1 MRITMISRMRPSVN
15 MLFSGWLYSLGTSRA
30 VRSCRRKHAFACR
43 TASDGLVGAVGRVE
57 VVVEEEVGERHRD
70 GDLQA
75 PDVMPPAH
83 GKEEQVAGTDL
94 HLRHGRAAECRE
106 AAVIDALYVH
116 LREAMAVVVQE
127 GQGIRR
133 HHAHPLSTPHLGHEV
148 VCEVGVQRRDRSLWP
163 EPQETAGSGSLV
175 PQ

>member
-1 MRITMISRMRPSVN
+1 MRITMISRMRPSVD
-15 MLFSGWLYSLGTSRA
+15 MLFSGWLYALGPSRA

-83 GKEEQVAGTDL
+83 GKEEQVAGTAL

-106 AAVIDALYVH
+106 PAGFDVPSVH
-116 LREAMAVVVQE
+116 LR
-127 GQGIRR
+127 
-133 HHAHPLSTPHLGHEV
+133 L
-148 VCEVGVQRRDRSLWP
+148 
-163 EPQETAGSGSLV
+163 PQTV
-175 PQ
+175 MV